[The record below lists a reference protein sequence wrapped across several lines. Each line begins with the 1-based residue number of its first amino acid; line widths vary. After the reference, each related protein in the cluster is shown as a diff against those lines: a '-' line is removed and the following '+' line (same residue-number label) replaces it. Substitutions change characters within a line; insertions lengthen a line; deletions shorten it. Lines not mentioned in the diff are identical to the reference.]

1 MLDFAQRANQLFQD
15 ADTATKNKALRFI
28 NANSML
34 YDKTLSIKLI
44 NTYKAFKELN
54 DNGIT
59 GTENANWCSKTDVT
73 LLADT
78 LVAKA
83 TDSQDD
89 YLLQELVADLQLSGE
104 LFAV

>member
-1 MLDFAQRANQLFQD
+1 MRCNQLFKTSDILIKQ
-15 ADTATKNKALRFI
+15 KILRVLLYNVELYNKSFSYTLNDPYKGFI
-28 NANSML
+28 
-34 YDKTLSIKLI
+34 
-44 NTYKAFKELN
+44 ELN
-54 DNGIT
+54 KKDPEGSDSSL
-59 GTENANWCSKTDVT
+59 WCTKTDVT